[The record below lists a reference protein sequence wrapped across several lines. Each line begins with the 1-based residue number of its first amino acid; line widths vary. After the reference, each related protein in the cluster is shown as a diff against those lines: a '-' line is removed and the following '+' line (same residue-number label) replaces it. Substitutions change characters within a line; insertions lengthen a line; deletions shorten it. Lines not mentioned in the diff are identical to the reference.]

1 MENVKLILNKKG
13 NGLFYINDN
22 HERIGK
28 MVIGISGNE
37 LTIYHTE
44 VLPKYEGKGL
54 AKALFNA
61 MVKYAREKK
70 LKVIP
75 LCTYVLAQ
83 FEKHSDEY
91 RNIWKSE

>member
-1 MENVKLILNKKG
+1 MENVKLHLDETG
-13 NGLFYINDN
+13 SGQFYIDKNN
-22 HERIGK
+22 ERAGK
-28 MVIGISGNE
+28 MVFGISGND
-37 LTIYHTE
+37 LTVYHTE

-54 AKALFNA
+54 AKKLFSA

-83 FEKHSDEY
+83 FEKHPEEY
-91 RNIWKSE
+91 KDLWKSE